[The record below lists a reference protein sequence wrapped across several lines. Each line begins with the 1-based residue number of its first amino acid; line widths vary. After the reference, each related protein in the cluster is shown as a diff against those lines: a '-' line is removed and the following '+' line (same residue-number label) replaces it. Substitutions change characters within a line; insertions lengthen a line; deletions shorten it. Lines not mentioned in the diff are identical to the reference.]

1 MIDSERITGEELQT
15 LPPEAGDI
23 NAPRFEPDDRWL
35 KAASA
40 AEQKAAVWHW
50 FATHYESPVS
60 ARPHGG
66 AGDFLYEEGEPF
78 FVAQLLETRFALSVP
93 AEVLAEL
100 TERIRAEAGDEW
112 VWKDLDK
119 LSS

>member
-1 MIDSERITGEELQT
+1 MIDSEQITGEKLQT

-23 NAPRFEPDDRWL
+23 NAPRFEPDDGWL
-35 KAASA
+35 KSAPA

-60 ARPHGG
+60 ARPHSGDG
-66 AGDFLYEEGEPF
+66 AFLYEEGEPF
-78 FVAQLLETRFALSVP
+78 HVEQLLTTRFSLVVP
-93 AEVLAEL
+93 TEL
-100 TERIRAEAGDEW
+100 LNQLVERIRAEAGDEW